1 MLDVEEFRGG
11 IELIPSRIAFQLLFL
26 VTDELV
32 LVIAIHLQNLNEFE
46 GV

>member
-1 MLDVEEFRGG
+1 MLRSLGG
-11 IELIPSRIAFQLLFL
+11 GVELIPSRIAFQLLFL